1 MGCWEEKGK
10 DTGDGLAGEPLLLG
24 AAVGLPETI
33 LVRAIT
39 IARAV
44 TIAIAVA
51 IAIAITIAIAIASP
65 IAVGEPGEL
74 GRLSRHI
81 ASAPRD
87 KCCAG
92 KLGSASQPG
101 CSHPCRGS
109 RGSELCFKSTY
120 RVSGPRR

>member
-33 LVRAIT
+33 LVSAIT
-39 IARAV
+39 FAITVARA
-44 TIAIAVA
+44 IAIAVA
-51 IAIAITIAIAIASP
+51 VAIAIAIAIASP

-74 GRLSRHI
+74 GRLSRLI

-109 RGSELCFKSTY
+109 GGSNLCFKSTY
-120 RVSGPRR
+120 RVSGSRR